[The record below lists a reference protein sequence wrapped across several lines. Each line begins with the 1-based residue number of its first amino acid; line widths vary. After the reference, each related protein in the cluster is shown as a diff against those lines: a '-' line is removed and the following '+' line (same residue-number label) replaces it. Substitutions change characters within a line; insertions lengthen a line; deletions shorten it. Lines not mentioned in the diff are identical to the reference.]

1 MVERG
6 RLGESELRLG
16 VHQGIQ
22 ESLRC
27 GTTAVGD
34 ISSAGVSGRILR
46 EAPLRGIVFEEAIGL
61 DPERVESVVSQ
72 VRLRMQETDAHA
84 RPGLRAGLSPHA
96 PYSVSSSLL
105 ERLVAVR
112 DAESRPLAMHL
123 SESEEEITHVESG
136 QGPLYELLVSRGLL
150 PLGATGHGLSPV
162 AFAAAAG
169 VLRGG
174 ALLVHLNYL
183 TGADLDLL
191 AAHRHEITAVFCP
204 RSHEFFGH
212 APHPLQDLLR
222 RGIRVALGTD
232 GRSSNDALCMF
243 REMSR
248 VREIAP
254 DLSAPAILGLATT
267 SGAIALGLGGD
278 AGSLETSR
286 YADLT
291 ARTLP
296 LPVQEASDDRILEA
310 LVSGETEPRLT
321 MVGGQV
327 VSETVG
333 RPGRS
338 RSRKESR

>member
-1 MVERG
+1 
-6 RLGESELRLG
+6 
-16 VHQGIQ
+16 
-22 ESLRC
+22 
-27 GTTAVGD
+27 
-34 ISSAGVSGRILR
+34 
-46 EAPLRGIVFEEAIGL
+46 
-61 DPERVESVVSQ
+61 
-72 VRLRMQETDAHA
+72 
-84 RPGLRAGLSPHA
+84 
-96 PYSVSSSLL
+96 
-105 ERLVAVR
+105 
-112 DAESRPLAMHL
+112 
-123 SESEEEITHVESG
+123 
-136 QGPLYELLVSRGLL
+136 
-150 PLGATGHGLSPV
+150 
-162 AFAAAAG
+162 
-169 VLRGG
+169 
-174 ALLVHLNYL
+174 VHLNYL